1 MKKLFLFIFLAV
13 GLISCNK
20 EADRKESSLAD
31 GPVSFNITVAQT
43 KAAKTDWAEGDKIYV
58 FFYGL
63 SYKYLILE
71 MHNGHWTNTP
81 GGGTITAA
89 DLAGLTVNTLT
100 AVHFPVAVDVA
111 FSDGML

>member
-31 GPVSFNITVAQT
+31 APVSFNITVAQT

-58 FFYGL
+58 FF
-63 SYKYLILE
+63 SK
-71 MHNGHWTNTP
+71 
-81 GGGTITAA
+81 
-89 DLAGLTVNTLT
+89 
-100 AVHFPVAVDVA
+100 
-111 FSDGML
+111 